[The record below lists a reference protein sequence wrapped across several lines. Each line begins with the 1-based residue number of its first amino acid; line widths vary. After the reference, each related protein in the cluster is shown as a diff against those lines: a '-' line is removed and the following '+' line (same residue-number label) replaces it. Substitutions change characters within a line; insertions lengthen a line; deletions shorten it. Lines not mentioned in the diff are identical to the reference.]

1 MSKAPWPTRTEGSE
15 FKVVKPSCSEPRSV
29 GTFSLNL
36 YRQESMAQYDL
47 LVIGTGPAGQ
57 KAAVQASKL
66 GKKVGI
72 IERKE
77 VVGGVC
83 TNTGT
88 IPSKALREA
97 VLYLSGF
104 RQRTLYGAEYRLKKT
119 ITIEDLAF
127 RSNHIIKNEIEIV
140 KDQMG
145 RNRIDLIFGEAR
157 FIDSHRLLIQRAG
170 TSTEHRAQAIVI
182 AVGTEPA
189 RPDNVPFDED
199 TIIDTD
205 GFLRL
210 KHIPAS
216 ITIVGGGVIGT
227 EYASILA
234 MMGVPVTLID
244 KRPRLLEF
252 VDAQIIEAL
261 QQQMTD
267 IGVTIYHEEE
277 AVAIQKEPDG
287 QVKVSLMRQP
297 PVTTTTLMY
306 AIGRIGATKEL
317 NLAGIGIIP
326 DLRGRV
332 LVNEHFQTSVPHIYA
347 VGDII
352 GFPALAS
359 TSMQQ
364 GRHAACHA
372 FNYPDHT
379 DTDLLPYG
387 IYAIPEISMVGRN
400 EEELAK
406 AGIPYAAGIAHYR
419 EIARGQLIGDETGML
434 KLLFHRHT
442 HTLLGV
448 HAIGEGATE
457 LIHIG
462 QAVMAYRGKIDYFID
477 TVFNYPTLAECYKVA
492 ALDGINRLPRPWPDQ
507 TLDVKR
513 KT

>member
-1 MSKAPWPTRTEGSE
+1 
-15 FKVVKPSCSEPRSV
+15 
-29 GTFSLNL
+29 
-36 YRQESMAQYDL
+36 MAHYDL

-57 KAAVQASKL
+57 KAAVQAAKL

-88 IPSKALREA
+88 IPSKSLREA

-104 RQRTLYGAEYRLKKT
+104 RQRTLYGADYRLKET
-119 ITIEDLAF
+119 IAIEDLAF
-127 RSNHIIKNEIEIV
+127 RANHIIKNEIEIV
-140 KDQMG
+140 QNQMA

-157 FIDSHRLLIQRAG
+157 FVDPHRLLIQQAG
-170 TSTEHRAQAIVI
+170 TSTEHRAHVIVI

-189 RPDNVPFDED
+189 RPADILFDGH

-205 GFLRL
+205 CLLTL
-210 KHIPAS
+210 KHLPTS
-216 ITIVGGGVIGT
+216 MVIVGGGVIGT

-234 MMGVPVTLID
+234 TLGIPVILID

-252 VDAQIIEAL
+252 VDAQIIDAL

-267 IGVTIYHEEE
+267 TGVTLCHEEE
-277 AVAIQKEPDG
+277 VVAIRKESDG
-287 QVKVSLMRQP
+287 QVTVSLTHRP
-297 PVTTTTLMY
+297 PITTTTLMY
-306 AIGRIGATKEL
+306 AIGRIGATKHL
-317 NLAGIGIIP
+317 NLEAVGITP
-326 DLRGRV
+326 DARGRV
-332 LVNEHFQTSVPHIYA
+332 IVNDHFQTSVSHIYA
-347 VGDII
+347 AGDVI

-372 FNYPDHT
+372 FGYPDHT

-387 IYAIPEISMVGRN
+387 IYAIPEISMVGRR
-400 EEELAK
+400 EEDLVK

-434 KLLFHRHT
+434 KLLFHRQT
-442 HTLLGV
+442 HALLGV

-462 QAVMAYRGKIDYFID
+462 QAVMAYHGRIDYFID
-477 TVFNYPTLAECYKVA
+477 IVFNYPTLAECYKVA
-492 ALDGINRLPRPWPDQ
+492 ALDGINRLPRPWPQ
-507 TLDVKR
+507 PTTDVKR

>member
-1 MSKAPWPTRTEGSE
+1 
-15 FKVVKPSCSEPRSV
+15 
-29 GTFSLNL
+29 
-36 YRQESMAQYDL
+36 MAQYDL

-57 KAAVQASKL
+57 KAAVQAAKL

-72 IERKE
+72 VERKE
-77 VVGGVC
+77 AVGGVC

-88 IPSKALREA
+88 IPSKSLREA
-97 VLYLSGF
+97 VLYLAGV
-104 RQRTLYGAEYRLKKT
+104 RQRTIYGADYRLKKT

-127 RSNHIIKNEIEIV
+127 RTNHIIKNEIEV
-140 KDQMG
+140 VQNQMA
-145 RNRIDLIFGEAR
+145 RNGIDLLYGEAR
-157 FIDSHRLLIQRAG
+157 FLDLHRLRIQRAG
-170 TSTEHRAQAIVI
+170 TSAEHHAHVIVI

-189 RPDNVPFDED
+189 RPAEIPFDDD

-205 GFLRL
+205 SFLTL
-210 KHIPAS
+210 KHLPTS
-216 ITIVGGGVIGT
+216 MVIVGGGVIGT

-234 MMGVPVTLID
+234 MMGVPVILID

-252 VDAQIIEAL
+252 IDAQIIDAL
-261 QQQMTD
+261 QQHMTD
-267 IGVTIYHEEE
+267 IGVTLYHEEE
-277 AVAIQKEPDG
+277 VVAIRKESDG
-287 QVKVSLMRQP
+287 KVTVSLTHRP
-297 PVTTTTLMY
+297 PITTTTLMY
-306 AIGRIGATKEL
+306 AIGRIGATKPL
-317 NLAGIGIIP
+317 NLEAVGLTP
-326 DLRGRV
+326 DSRGRV
-332 LVNEHFQTSVPHIYA
+332 IVNDHFQTAVPHIYA
-347 VGDII
+347 VGDVI

-372 FNYPDHT
+372 FGHPDHT

-400 EEELAK
+400 EEDLAK
-406 AGIPYAAGIAHYR
+406 AEIPYAVGVAYYR
-419 EIARGQLIGDETGML
+419 EIARGQLIGDETGMV

-442 HTLLGV
+442 RALLGV

-492 ALDGINRLPRPWPDQ
+492 ALDGINRLPRPWPQ
-507 TLDVKR
+507 STQES
-513 KT
+513 

>member
-1 MSKAPWPTRTEGSE
+1 
-15 FKVVKPSCSEPRSV
+15 
-29 GTFSLNL
+29 
-36 YRQESMAQYDL
+36 MAQYDL

-57 KAAVQASKL
+57 KAAVQAAKL

-72 IERKE
+72 VERKE
-77 VVGGVC
+77 AVGGVC

-88 IPSKALREA
+88 IPSKSLREA
-97 VLYLSGF
+97 VLYLAGV
-104 RQRTLYGAEYRLKKT
+104 RQRTIYGADYRLKKT

-127 RSNHIIKNEIEIV
+127 RTNHIIKNEIEV
-140 KDQMG
+140 VQNQMA
-145 RNRIDLIFGEAR
+145 RNGIDLLYGEAR
-157 FIDSHRLLIQRAG
+157 FLDLHRLRIQRAG
-170 TSTEHRAQAIVI
+170 TSAEHHAHVIVI

-189 RPDNVPFDED
+189 RPAEIPFDDD

-205 GFLRL
+205 SFLTL
-210 KHIPAS
+210 KHLPTS
-216 ITIVGGGVIGT
+216 MVIVGGGVIGT

-234 MMGVPVTLID
+234 MMGVPVILID

-252 VDAQIIEAL
+252 IDAQIIDAL
-261 QQQMTD
+261 QQHMTD
-267 IGVTIYHEEE
+267 IGVTLYHEEE
-277 AVAIQKEPDG
+277 VVAIRKESDG
-287 QVKVSLMRQP
+287 KVTVSLTHRP
-297 PVTTTTLMY
+297 PITTTTLMY
-306 AIGRIGATKEL
+306 AIGRIGATKPL
-317 NLAGIGIIP
+317 NLEAVGLTP
-326 DLRGRV
+326 DSRGRV
-332 LVNEHFQTSVPHIYA
+332 IVNDHFQTAVPHIYA
-347 VGDII
+347 VGDVI

-372 FNYPDHT
+372 FGHPDHT

-400 EEELAK
+400 EEDLTK
-406 AGIPYAAGIAHYR
+406 AEIPYSVGIAHYR
-419 EIARGQLIGDETGML
+419 EIARGQLIGDETGMV

-442 HTLLGV
+442 RALLGV

-492 ALDGINRLPRPWPDQ
+492 ALDGINRLPRPWPQ
-507 TLDVKR
+507 STQES
-513 KT
+513 

>member
-1 MSKAPWPTRTEGSE
+1 
-15 FKVVKPSCSEPRSV
+15 
-29 GTFSLNL
+29 
-36 YRQESMAQYDL
+36 MAHYDL

-57 KAAVQASKL
+57 KAAVQAAKL

-77 VVGGVC
+77 VVGGVS

-97 VLYLSGF
+97 VLYLAGF

-127 RSNHIIKNEIEIV
+127 RANHVIKNEIEIV
-140 KDQMG
+140 QNQMA
-145 RNRIDLIFGEAR
+145 RNGIDLIYGEAS
-157 FIDSHRLLIQRAG
+157 FVDPHRINIQRTG
-170 TSTEHRAQAIVI
+170 TTTEHRAHVIVI

-189 RPDNVPFDED
+189 RPADIPFDKD

-205 GFLRL
+205 GLLTL
-210 KHIPAS
+210 KHLPTS
-216 ITIVGGGVIGT
+216 MVIVGGGVIGT

-234 MMGVPVTLID
+234 MIGVPVILID

-252 VDAQIIEAL
+252 VDAEIIAAL
-261 QQQMTD
+261 QKQMTA

-277 AVAIQKEPDG
+277 VVAIRKNSDG
-287 QVKVSLMRQP
+287 QVTVSLTHKP
-297 PVTTTTLMY
+297 PITTSTLMY
-306 AIGRIGATKEL
+306 AIGRVGATKDL
-317 NLAGIGIIP
+317 NMEAVGLTP
-326 DLRGRV
+326 DARGR
-332 LVNEHFQTSVPHIYA
+332 LVVNDHFQTAVPHIYA
-347 VGDII
+347 VGDVI

-364 GRHAACHA
+364 GRHASCHA
-372 FNYPDHT
+372 FGHSDHT

-400 EEELAK
+400 EEELTK
-406 AGIPYAAGIAHYR
+406 AEVPYGVGIAHYR
-419 EIARGQLIGDETGML
+419 EIARGQLIGDETGMV
-434 KLLFHRHT
+434 KLLFHRHSRA
-442 HTLLGV
+442 LLGV

-462 QAVMAYRGKIDYFID
+462 QAVMAFQGKIDYFID
-477 TVFNYPTLAECYKVA
+477 TIFNYPTLAECYRVA
-492 ALDGINRLPRPWPDQ
+492 ALDGINRLPRPWPKK
-507 TLDVKR
+507 TLDIKR
-513 KT
+513 ET

>member
-1 MSKAPWPTRTEGSE
+1 
-15 FKVVKPSCSEPRSV
+15 
-29 GTFSLNL
+29 
-36 YRQESMAQYDL
+36 MAQYDM

-57 KAAVQASKL
+57 KAAVQAAKL

-88 IPSKALREA
+88 IPSKSLREA

-104 RQRTLYGAEYRLKKT
+104 RQRTLYGAGYRLKES

-127 RSNHIIKNEIEIV
+127 RANHVIKNEIETV
-140 KDQMG
+140 RSQMA

-157 FIDSHRLLIQRAG
+157 FLDPHRLLIQQAG
-170 TSTEHRAQAIVI
+170 TSTEHRAHVIVI

-189 RPDNVPFDED
+189 RPSDIPFDGH

-205 GFLRL
+205 GLL
-210 KHIPAS
+210 TLTHLPTS
-216 ITIVGGGVIGT
+216 IVIVGGGVIGT

-234 MMGVPVTLID
+234 AIGVPVTLID

-261 QQQMTD
+261 QRQMTNL
-267 IGVTIYHEEE
+267 GVTLCHEEE
-277 AVAIQKEPDG
+277 VVAIRKESDG
-287 QVKVSLMRQP
+287 QITVSLAHRP
-297 PVTTTTLMY
+297 TITTTTLMY
-306 AIGRIGATKEL
+306 AIGRIGATKPL
-317 NLAGIGIIP
+317 NLEAVGLTP
-326 DLRGRV
+326 DARGRV
-332 LVNEHFQTSVPHIYA
+332 IVNGHFQTSVSHIYA

-372 FNYPDHT
+372 FGHPDRT

-387 IYAIPEISMVGRN
+387 IYAIPEISMVGRK
-400 EEELAK
+400 EDDLVK
-406 AGIPYAAGIAHYR
+406 AGTPYAVGIAHYR
-419 EIARGQLIGDETGML
+419 EIARGQLIGDDTGML
-434 KLLFHRHT
+434 KLLFHRDT
-442 HTLLGV
+442 HALLGV

-462 QAVMAYRGKIDYFID
+462 QAVMAYQGKIDYFID

-492 ALDGINRLPRPWPDQ
+492 ALDGINRLPRPWPQ
-507 TLDVKR
+507 PTQEA
-513 KT
+513 